1 MAKGREASASAEK
14 PARGIQADI
23 DNFRNK
29 SDDYDDY
36 FEGIIIPERPSKK
49 AIEELKKGKP
59 VAFT

>member
-14 PARGIQADI
+14 PSRGIQREI
-23 DNFRNK
+23 DKHRNK
-29 SDDYDDY
+29 SADYDDY

-49 AIEELKKGKP
+49 AIEELKKGNP

>member
-14 PARGIQADI
+14 PARGIQAEI
-23 DNFRNK
+23 DNYRSK
-29 SDDYDDY
+29 PDDYDDY